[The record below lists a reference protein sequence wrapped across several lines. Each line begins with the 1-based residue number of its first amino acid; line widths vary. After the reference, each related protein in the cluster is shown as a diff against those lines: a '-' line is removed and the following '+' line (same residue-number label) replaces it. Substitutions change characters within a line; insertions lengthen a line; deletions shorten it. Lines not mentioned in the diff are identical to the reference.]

1 MGGSSKPRILHA
13 MPPHFANAS
22 CLDLEMQ
29 WNMSDSQSFQ
39 QLLERMWRRCVGTVH
54 LNTQPFQVTTYNAT
68 ISACEK
74 GGRAEHAFGLLDS
87 MMDRSLSPDAAWV
100 QGLPSIIYV
109 YIYICIACLCMH
121 ANKRLGLGSYV
132 CTYVFIYTYVDAPT
146 HTYTCVCIC
155 VCIHV
160 LRYVP
165 TYVDICTLQCTCLHL
180 LFQEILQKTRETTM
194 IFGYIYPIIL

>member
-1 MGGSSKPRILHA
+1 

-39 QLLERMWRRCVGTVH
+39 QLLERMWRRCFGTVH

-74 GGRAEHAFGLLDS
+74 GGRAEHAFRLLDS

-109 YIYICIACLCMH
+109 YIYIYICTACLCMH

-132 CTYVFIYTYVDAPT
+132 CTYVFIYIYTYVDAPT
-146 HTYTCVCIC
+146 HTYTCVYIYMYIYIYVC
-155 VCIHV
+155 VCV
-160 LRYVP
+160 YMC
-165 TYVDICTLQCTCLHL
+165 YDTCL
-180 LFQEILQKTRETTM
+180 RM
-194 IFGYIYPIIL
+194 